1 MVQCRRTTWKVRKGL
16 VWKMRDNPM
25 WKVRKAGVEGEE
37 GSNVEA
43 VLCGRWGLI
52 LYGR

>member
-25 WKVRKAGVEGEE
+25 WKVRKAPMWKQFCVEGGDSSYMEGEE
-37 GSNVEA
+37 GSS
-43 VLCGRWGLI
+43 GD
-52 LYGR
+52 